1 MNTIEIVT
9 IALYMALIAF
19 CVIIG
24 LYRKAISEYTFFI
37 LTLLLGVTLI
47 VESVGYY
54 NLWTKNKIA
63 GWIFLLFL
71 PVQYLLYSLY
81 FKNIIKNNK
90 IKRVIIISVPIL
102 LLWNVCN
109 TVYFQNFLMLNTYA
123 ILLACLLYCIWS
135 SIYLIQ
141 LLQDIGDENL
151 AHNPHFW
158 ISTGTLFFYSV
169 SFFIIAFIQIINK
182 EDQTLASQL
191 WFLIRAFNIILYG
204 LFAYG
209 FICQI
214 KRQNSII

>member
-1 MNTIEIVT
+1 MKTIEILIVV
-9 IALYMALIAF
+9 LYMALIAF
-19 CVIIG
+19 CIIIG
-24 LYRKAISEYTFFI
+24 LYRKATSEYTFFI
-37 LTLLLGVTLI
+37 LTLLLGLTFV
-47 VESVGYY
+47 VESIGYF

-63 GWIFLLFL
+63 GWVFLLFL
-71 PVQYLLYSLY
+71 PVQYILYTLY
-81 FKNIIKNNK
+81 FRNIIKNSV
-90 IKRVIIISVPIL
+90 IKKVILISVPVL
-102 LLWNVCN
+102 FLWNICN
-109 TVYFQNFLMLNTYA
+109 TIFFQNFLMLNTYA
-123 ILLACLLYCIWS
+123 ILLGCLLYCTWS
-135 SIYLIQ
+135 SMYLIQ

-182 EDQTLASQL
+182 EDHELASQL
-191 WFLIRAFNIILYG
+191 WFLIRGLNIILYG